1 MTAPRLKKVQRE
13 EVTLLTATPGPP
25 GPLKERT
32 VTYAPGATW
41 RALVTPLTAEQAV
54 KAGLTTAVNRWRVRL
69 PRGVVVVPDNRL
81 RFRGKDWKAL
91 SVVAYQSYTL
101 VVVEGV

>member
-1 MTAPRLKKVQRE
+1 M
-13 EVTLLTATPGPP
+13 LLTATPGAV
-25 GPLKERT
+25 GALGSRT
-32 VTYAPGATW
+32 ETYTPGATH

-54 KAGLTTAVNRWRVRL
+54 KAGLTTTVNRWRVRL
-69 PRGVVVVPDNRL
+69 PRGVLTVPNDRL

-91 SVVAYQSYTL
+91 TVSLYQGYTL